1 MPTRLAP
8 VSETTKPAPFPFETA
23 DLQDDAAVKTNAGAD
38 AALPTDAALQ
48 DVKVPPPGDRSVS
61 ATEAPVIPI
70 TDQPRLLVLDGHSM
84 AFRAF
89 FALPADKFSTA
100 NGQHTNAIHGF
111 TSMLINLIKEQKPTH
126 VAVAFDVSDETTHRK
141 AEYSEYKG
149 GRNETPM
156 EMSGQIDL
164 IDKVMQAWGIKTIK
178 MPGYEADD
186 ILATLAAMGEKA
198 GYEVLLVTG
207 DRDAFQLITD
217 NVFVLYPRKGV
228 SDIPRLDTAAI
239 QEKYFVTPP
248 QYSDL
253 AALVGE
259 SADNLPGIPGVGP
272 KTAAKWINLYG
283 GLEGVLEN
291 ADAIGGKVGD
301 ALRENVEA
309 VKRNRRLNRLHTD
322 LDLPLT
328 LDDLA
333 EPRPDEAALEQLFDD
348 LEFKTI
354 RTRLFAL
361 YSSEELESAERESI
375 DTPDFTTPAGAT
387 ELSAFLASGA
397 GTRSAVAVDLVP
409 GRIGEDAAA
418 LAIVRDDAAV
428 YIDLASQDAEAENV
442 LAEWLRDAQ
451 APKVMHGYKAALKA
465 LSSRGL
471 GLEGVV
477 DDTSIS
483 GYLIQPDRRTY
494 ELSELAQHHLNISIS
509 PETAKAGQLELSFDG
524 DDAAASGALVQAA
537 AVVQALSRHFESELK
552 ERKAEDLLTTLELPV
567 SRVLA
572 DMELAGI
579 AIDMPR
585 LEEQLADLSK
595 VIDNA
600 QELAFAAIGH
610 EVNLGSPKQLQTV
623 LFEELQLPKTKK
635 IKSGYTTDAASLK
648 NLLEK
653 TGHEFLVQLMAHRE
667 SSKLR
672 QMLESLK
679 KSVTDDGRIHTTYAQ
694 NVAATGRISS
704 NNPNLQN
711 IPIRS
716 EEGRRVRGIFV
727 VSDGYDCLL
736 SADYSQIEMRIMAHL
751 SGDAGLI
758 QAYKEGEDLHRF
770 VGSNIFHVPTEEVTS
785 AMRSKVKAMSY
796 GLAYGLTSFGLSKQL
811 EISVDEART
820 LMKDYFDR
828 FGAVRDYLRGV
839 VDQARVD
846 GYTATIEGRRRYLP
860 DLTSTDR
867 QLRENAERI
876 ALNSP
881 IQGSAA
887 DIIKRAMLGVHSEL
901 EAQGLKSR
909 MLLQVHDEL
918 VLEVANGERAAVEKL
933 VTEQMGAAAQ
943 LTVPLDVQIGVG
955 SSWYE
960 AGH

>member
-1 MPTRLAP
+1 M
-8 VSETTKPAPFPFETA
+8 SETTKPAPFPSVTA
-23 DLQDDAAVKTNAGAD
+23 APGAD
-38 AALPTDAALQ
+38 AALQ
-48 DVKVPPPGDRSVS
+48 DITVPPSAGGRVS

-126 VAVAFDVSDETTHRK
+126 IAVAFDVSDETTHRK
-141 AEYSEYKG
+141 AEYSDYKG
-149 GRNETPM
+149 GRNETPR

-178 MPGYEADD
+178 LPGYEADD
-186 ILATLAAMGEKA
+186 ILATLSVLGEKA

-228 SDIPRLDTAAI
+228 SDIPRLDAEAI
-239 QEKYFVTPP
+239 KEKYFVTPP

-291 ADAIGGKVGD
+291 IDAIGGKVGD
-301 ALRENVEA
+301 ALRENVED

-322 LDLPLT
+322 LELPVT

-333 EPRPDEAALEQLFDD
+333 DPRPDEAALEQLFDD

-354 RTRLFAL
+354 RARLFAL
-361 YSSEELESAERESI
+361 YGSEDLEPAERESVDVPEYI
-375 DTPDFTTPAGAT
+375 TPSGAA
-387 ELSAFLASGA
+387 ELEAFLAAGSGK
-397 GTRSAVAVDLVP
+397 RSAVAVDLVP

-418 LAIVRDDAAV
+418 IAIVRDDDAV
-428 YIDLASQDAEAENV
+428 YIDLASQDAAAENI
-442 LAEWLRDAQ
+442 LAGWLRDATS
-451 APKVMHGYKAALKA
+451 AKVLHGYKAALKA

-471 GLEGVV
+471 GLDGVA

-494 ELSELAQHHLNISIS
+494 ELAELAQHHLNVSIS
-509 PETAKAGQLELSFDG
+509 AETSKAGQLELAFDG
-524 DDAAASGALVQAA
+524 DDAAAADALVHVA
-537 AVVQALSRHFESELK
+537 AVVQALSRHFESELA
-552 ERKAEDLLTTLELPV
+552 ERKAQELLTTLELPV

-572 DMELAGI
+572 DMESAGI
-579 AIDMPR
+579 AIDMER
-585 LEEQLADLSK
+585 MDEQLADLSK

-623 LFEELQLPKTKK
+623 LFDELQLPKTKK

-679 KSVTDDGRIHTTYAQ
+679 KSVTEDGRIHTTYAQ

-727 VSDGYDCLL
+727 VSDGYECLL

-751 SGDAGLI
+751 SGDEGLI
-758 QAYKEGEDLHRF
+758 QAYREGEDLHRF
-770 VGSNIFHVPTEEVTS
+770 VGSNIFHVPTDQVTS

-820 LMKDYFDR
+820 LMKEYFDR

-846 GYTATIEGRRRYLP
+846 GFTATIEGRRRYLP

-887 DIIKRAMLGVHSEL
+887 DIIKRAMLGVHAEL
-901 EAQGLKSR
+901 AAQGLKSR

-918 VLEVANGERAAVEKL
+918 VLEVAPGERDVVEKL
-933 VTEQMGAAAQ
+933 VTEQMGSAAD
-943 LTVPLDVQIGVG
+943 LNVPLDVQIGVG
-955 SSWYE
+955 ASWYD

>member
-1 MPTRLAP
+1 M
-8 VSETTKPAPFPFETA
+8 
-23 DLQDDAAVKTNAGAD
+23 DAA
-38 AALPTDAALQ
+38 TDAATDTVAAEHASVL
-48 DVKVPPPGDRSVS
+48 VAEPAKKPRRAAAKRPAAEVS

-89 FALPADKFSTA
+89 YALPAENFATST
-100 NGQHTNAIHGF
+100 GQHTNAVHGF

-126 VAVAFDVSDETTHRK
+126 VAVAFDVSDDTTFRK
-141 AEYSEYKG
+141 AEYDGYKG
-149 GRNETPM
+149 GRNETPR
-156 EMSGQIDL
+156 EFSGQIDL
-164 IDKVMQAWGIKTIK
+164 IEKVMTAWGIRTIS
-178 MPGYEADD
+178 MPGFEADD
-186 ILATLAAMGEKA
+186 VLATLAAQGEAA
-198 GYEVLLVTG
+198 GFEVLLVSG
-207 DRDAFQLITD
+207 DRDTFQLITD
-217 NVFVLYPRKGV
+217 NVFVLYPKTGV
-228 SDIPRLDTAAI
+228 SNIPRMDAEAI
-239 QEKYFVTPP
+239 EAKYFVTPP

-259 SADNLPGIPGVGP
+259 SADNLPGVPGVGP
-272 KTAAKWINLYG
+272 KTAAKWINQYG
-283 GLEGVLEN
+283 GLEGILANLES
-291 ADAIGGKVGD
+291 IGGKVGD
-301 ALRENVEA
+301 ALREHIDS
-309 VKRNRRLNRLHTD
+309 VKRNRRLNRLLTD
-322 LDLPLT
+322 LELPVSLQE
-328 LDDLA
+328 LE
-333 EPRPDEAALEQLFDD
+333 EPRPDHDAIEEIFDR
-348 LEFKTI
+348 LEFKTL

-361 YSSEELESAERESI
+361 YGNDDADAGDHDSI
-375 DTPDFTTPAGAT
+375 EVPDFETLGGAA
-387 ELSAFLASGA
+387 ELKAFFDA
-397 GTRSAVAVDLVP
+397 GTGHRSALAVDFAP
-409 GRIGEDAAA
+409 GRIVEDAPAIAVVRHDAAA
-418 LAIVRDDAAV
+418 YV
-428 YIDLASQDAEAENV
+428 DLTALDAEAEAV
-442 LAEWLRDAQ
+442 LANWLQDPE
-451 APKVMHGYKAALKA
+451 APKVTHGFKSALKA
-465 LSSRGL
+465 FTARGL
-471 GLEGVV
+471 GLDGVV

-483 GYLIQPDRRTY
+483 GYLIQPDRRSY
-494 ELSELAQHHLNISIS
+494 ELAELAQHHLKMNVSAAA
-509 PETAKAGQLELSFDG
+509 AKTGQLELAFGGEDDG
-524 DDAAASGALVQAA
+524 AAAGAVVQQA
-537 AVVQALSRHFESELK
+537 AVVLALSHHFETELK
-552 ERKAEDLLTTLELPV
+552 VRKAQELLTSLELPV

-572 DMELAGI
+572 QMELDGI
-579 AIDMPR
+579 AVSMDRMN
-585 LEEQLADLSK
+585 EQLADLAK

-623 LFEELQLPKTKK
+623 LFEELGLPKTKK

-648 NLLEK
+648 SLLEK

-667 SSKLR
+667 SAKLR
-672 QMLESLK
+672 QMVESLK
-679 KSVTDDGRIHTTYAQ
+679 KSVAEDGRIHTTYAQ

-711 IPIRS
+711 IPVRS
-716 EEGRRVRGIFV
+716 EEGRRVRSIFV
-727 VSDGYDCLL
+727 VSEGYECLL

-751 SGDAGLI
+751 SADPGLI

-770 VGSNIFHVPTEEVTS
+770 VGSHIFHVPPAEVTS

-820 LMKDYFDR
+820 LMKEYFER

-839 VDQARVD
+839 VDQARID

-867 QLRENAERI
+867 QLREIAERV

-887 DIIKRAMLGVHSEL
+887 DIIKRAMLGVSGALAE
-901 EAQGLKSR
+901 QGLKSR

-918 VLEVANGERAAVEKL
+918 VLEVAHGEREAVEKL

-943 LTVPLDVQIGVG
+943 LTVPLDVQIGLG

>member
-1 MPTRLAP
+1 M
-8 VSETTKPAPFPFETA
+8 SETTKPAPFPSET
-23 DLQDDAAVKTNAGAD
+23 V
-38 AALPTDAALQ
+38 ALEADAALQ
-48 DVKVPPPGDRSVS
+48 DIKVPPPAGGRVS
-61 ATEAPVIPI
+61 ATAAPVVPG
-70 TDQPRLLVLDGHSM
+70 TGQPRLLVLDGHSM

-111 TSMLINLIKEQKPTH
+111 TSMLINLIKDQQPTH

-149 GRNETPM
+149 GRNETPR

-178 MPGYEADD
+178 LPGYEADD
-186 ILATLAAMGEKA
+186 ILATLSVMGEKA

-259 SADNLPGIPGVGP
+259 TADNLPGVPGVGP

-283 GLEGVLEN
+283 GLEGVLEHV
-291 ADAIGGKVGD
+291 DAIGGKVGD
-301 ALRENVEA
+301 SLRENVED

-322 LDLPLT
+322 LDLPVT
-328 LDDLA
+328 LDELA

-361 YSSEELESAERESI
+361 YSSDDVESAERESI
-375 DTPDFTTPAGAT
+375 DTPDYVIPADAA
-387 ELSAFLASGA
+387 ELGAFLAAGA
-397 GTRSAVAVDLVP
+397 GKRSAVAVDLVP

-418 LAIVRDDAAV
+418 LAIVRDDAAA
-428 YIDLASQDAEAENV
+428 YIDLAAQDAAAENV
-442 LAEWLRDAQ
+442 LAGWLRDVE

-483 GYLIQPDRRTY
+483 GYLIEPDRRTY
-494 ELSELAQHHLNISIS
+494 ELAELAQHHLNISITS
-509 PETAKAGQLELSFDG
+509 ETAKAGQLELSFDG
-524 DDAAASGALVQAA
+524 DDAAAAGALVQVA
-537 AVVQALSRHFESELK
+537 AVVQALSRFFDSELT
-552 ERKAEDLLTTLELPV
+552 ERKAADLLATLELPV

-585 LEEQLADLSK
+585 MDEQVADLAK

-727 VSDGYDCLL
+727 VSEGYECLL

-751 SGDAGLI
+751 SGDEGLI
-758 QAYKEGEDLHRF
+758 QAYLEGEDLHRF
-770 VGSNIFHVPTEEVTS
+770 VGSNIFHVPTDQVTS

-839 VDQARVD
+839 VDQARID

-887 DIIKRAMLGVHSEL
+887 DIIKRAMLGVHAEL
-901 EAQGLKSR
+901 AAQGLKSR

-918 VLEVANGERAAVEKL
+918 VLEVAAGERETVERL
-933 VTEQMGAAAQ
+933 VTEQMAGAAD
-943 LTVPLDVQIGVG
+943 LSVPLDVQIGVG
-955 SSWYE
+955 PSWYD

>member
-1 MPTRLAP
+1 
-8 VSETTKPAPFPFETA
+8 
-23 DLQDDAAVKTNAGAD
+23 
-38 AALPTDAALQ
+38 
-48 DVKVPPPGDRSVS
+48 
-61 ATEAPVIPI
+61 
-70 TDQPRLLVLDGHSM
+70 
-84 AFRAF
+84 
-89 FALPADKFSTA
+89 
-100 NGQHTNAIHGF
+100 
-111 TSMLINLIKEQKPTH
+111 
-126 VAVAFDVSDETTHRK
+126 
-141 AEYSEYKG
+141 
-149 GRNETPM
+149 
-156 EMSGQIDL
+156 
-164 IDKVMQAWGIKTIK
+164 
-178 MPGYEADD
+178 
-186 ILATLAAMGEKA
+186 
-198 GYEVLLVTG
+198 
-207 DRDAFQLITD
+207 
-217 NVFVLYPRKGV
+217 
-228 SDIPRLDTAAI
+228 
-239 QEKYFVTPP
+239 
-248 QYSDL
+248 
-253 AALVGE
+253 
-259 SADNLPGIPGVGP
+259 
-272 KTAAKWINLYG
+272 
-283 GLEGVLEN
+283 
-291 ADAIGGKVGD
+291 
-301 ALRENVEA
+301 
-309 VKRNRRLNRLHTD
+309 
-322 LDLPLT
+322 
-328 LDDLA
+328 
-333 EPRPDEAALEQLFDD
+333 
-348 LEFKTI
+348 
-354 RTRLFAL
+354 
-361 YSSEELESAERESI
+361 
-375 DTPDFTTPAGAT
+375 
-387 ELSAFLASGA
+387 
-397 GTRSAVAVDLVP
+397 
-409 GRIGEDAAA
+409 
-418 LAIVRDDAAV
+418 
-428 YIDLASQDAEAENV
+428 
-442 LAEWLRDAQ
+442 
-451 APKVMHGYKAALKA
+451 
-465 LSSRGL
+465 
-471 GLEGVV
+471 
-477 DDTSIS
+477 
-483 GYLIQPDRRTY
+483 
-494 ELSELAQHHLNISIS
+494 
-509 PETAKAGQLELSFDG
+509 
-524 DDAAASGALVQAA
+524 
-537 AVVQALSRHFESELK
+537 
-552 ERKAEDLLTTLELPV
+552 
-567 SRVLA
+567 
-572 DMELAGI
+572 MELAGI

-585 LEEQLADLSK
+585 MDEQLADLAK

-623 LFEELQLPKTKK
+623 LFEELELPKTKK

-758 QAYKEGEDLHRF
+758 QAYKDGEDLHRF
-770 VGSNIFHVPTEEVTS
+770 VGSNIFHVPTDQVTS

-839 VDQARVD
+839 VDQARID

-887 DIIKRAMLGVHSEL
+887 DIIKRAMLGVSGALAE
-901 EAQGLKSR
+901 QGLKSR

-918 VLEVANGERAAVEKL
+918 VLEVAHGEREAVEKL
-933 VTEQMGAAAQ
+933 VTEQMGSAAR

>member
-1 MPTRLAP
+1 
-8 VSETTKPAPFPFETA
+8 VSETTKPAPFPSETTV
-23 DLQDDAAVKTNAGAD
+23 LDAAD
-38 AALPTDAALQ
+38 ALQ
-48 DVKVPPPGDRSVS
+48 DISVLPVGGRVS
-61 ATEAPVIPI
+61 ATEAPVVPI
-70 TDQPRLLVLDGHSM
+70 TGQPRLLVLDGHSM

-126 VAVAFDVSDETTHRK
+126 ICVAFDVSDETTHRK

-149 GRNETPM
+149 GRNETPR

-164 IDKVMQAWGIKTIK
+164 IDKVMGAWGIKTIK
-178 MPGYEADD
+178 LPGYEADD

-198 GYEVLLVTG
+198 GFEVLLVSG

-228 SDIPRLDTAAI
+228 SDIPRMDAAAI
-239 QEKYFVTPP
+239 QEKYFVTPA

-259 SADNLPGIPGVGP
+259 TADNLPGVPGVGP

-283 GLEGVLEN
+283 GLEGVLEHL
-291 ADAIGGKVGD
+291 DAIGGKVGD
-301 ALRENVEA
+301 SLRANVED

-322 LDLPLT
+322 LELPLT

-333 EPRPDEAALEQLFDD
+333 EPRPDEAALETLFDE

-361 YSSEELESAERESI
+361 YGSEEVESAERESI
-375 DTPDFTTPAGAT
+375 NTPDFSLPAGST
-387 ELSAFLASGA
+387 ELAAFLSAGA
-397 GTRSAVAVDLVP
+397 GMTSAVAVDLVP

-428 YIDLASQDAEAENV
+428 YIDLAAQDAAAENV
-442 LAEWLRDAQ
+442 LADWLRDESS
-451 APKVMHGYKAALKA
+451 PKVMHGYKAALKA
-465 LSSRGL
+465 LSGRGL

-494 ELSELAQHHLNISIS
+494 ELAELAQHHLNVSVS
-509 PETAKAGQLELSFDG
+509 AETSKAGQLELAFDG
-524 DDAAASGALVQAA
+524 DDAAAAGALVQVA
-537 AVVQALSRHFESELK
+537 AVVQALSRHFESELT
-552 ERKAEDLLTTLELPV
+552 ERKAGDLLTTLELPV

-572 DMELAGI
+572 DMETAGI
-579 AIDMPR
+579 AIDLPR
-585 LEEQLADLSK
+585 MDEQIADLAK

-623 LFEELQLPKTKK
+623 LFDELELPKTKK

-679 KSVTDDGRIHTTYAQ
+679 KSVTEDGRIHTTYAQ

-727 VSDGYDCLL
+727 VSDGYECLL

-758 QAYKEGEDLHRF
+758 QAYKDGEDLHRF

-887 DIIKRAMLGVHSEL
+887 DIIKRAMLGVHAEL
-901 EAQGLKSR
+901 AAKGLKSR

-918 VLEVANGERAAVEKL
+918 VLEVAAGEREAVEKL
-933 VTEQMGAAAQ
+933 VTEQMGSAAD
-943 LTVPLDVQIGVG
+943 LSVPLDVQIGVG
-955 SSWYE
+955 TSWYD

>member
-1 MPTRLAP
+1 M
-8 VSETTKPAPFPFETA
+8 
-23 DLQDDAAVKTNAGAD
+23 
-38 AALPTDAALQ
+38 
-48 DVKVPPPGDRSVS
+48 
-61 ATEAPVIPI
+61 

-100 NGQHTNAIHGF
+100 SGQHTNAIHGF

-126 VAVAFDVSDETTHRK
+126 VAVAFDVSDDTTHRK

-149 GRNETPM
+149 GRNETPR

-164 IDKVMQAWGIKTIK
+164 IDKVMGAWGIKTIK

-186 ILATLAAMGEKA
+186 ILATLATMGEKA
-198 GYEVLLVTG
+198 GFEVLLVSG

-228 SDIPRLDTAAI
+228 SDIPRMDATAI
-239 QEKYFVTPP
+239 QEKYFVTPAE
-248 QYSDL
+248 YSDL

-259 SADNLPGIPGVGP
+259 SADNLPGVPGVGP

-283 GLEGVLEN
+283 GLEGVLAN
-291 ADAIGGKVGD
+291 LDAIGGKVGD
-301 ALRENVEA
+301 ALREHVES
-309 VKRNRRLNRLHTD
+309 VKRNRKLNRLHTD
-322 LDLPLT
+322 LDLPVT
-328 LDDLA
+328 LEDLA
-333 EPRPDEAALEQLFDD
+333 DPRPDQAALEELFDE

-354 RTRLFAL
+354 RARLFAL
-361 YSSEELESAERESI
+361 YGSEVTEAERETI
-375 DTPDFTTPAGAT
+375 DAPSFITPSTGS
-387 ELSAFLASGA
+387 ELAAFLADGK
-397 GTRSAVAVDLVP
+397 GQRSAVAVELVP
-409 GRIGEDAAA
+409 GRIGEEATA
-418 LAIVRDDAAV
+418 LAIVRDGAGA
-428 YIDLASQDAEAENV
+428 YIDLSAQDAESENV
-442 LAEWLRDAQ
+442 LAAWLRDPE
-451 APKVMHGYKAALKA
+451 APKVMHGFKGALKA
-465 LSSRGL
+465 FAARGL
-471 GLEGVV
+471 ELEGVV
-477 DDTSIS
+477 DDTAIS

-494 ELSELAQHHLNISIS
+494 ELAELAQHHLNVEVSAGS
-509 PETAKAGQLELSFDG
+509 AKERQLELSFDG
-524 DDAAASGALVQAA
+524 DDAAAAAALTHTA
-537 AVVQALSRHFESELK
+537 AVVLALSRFFESELH
-552 ERKAEDLLTTLELPV
+552 ERKAAELLSTLELPV

-572 DMELAGI
+572 DMEMAGI
-579 AIDMPR
+579 GIDMAR
-585 LEEQLADLSK
+585 MDEQLADLAK
-595 VIDNA
+595 VIEHA

-667 SSKLR
+667 SAKLR
-672 QMLESLK
+672 QMIESLK
-679 KSVTDDGRIHTTYAQ
+679 KSVAEDGRIHTTYAQ

-727 VSDGYDCLL
+727 VSDGYECLL

-751 SGDAGLI
+751 SGDEGLI
-758 QAYKEGEDLHRF
+758 QAYKDGEDLHRF

-839 VDQARVD
+839 VDQARID
-846 GYTATIEGRRRYLP
+846 GYTSTIEGRRRYLP

-887 DIIKRAMLGVHSEL
+887 DIIKRAMLGVHAEL
-901 EAQGLKSR
+901 AAQGLKSR

-918 VLEVANGERAAVEKL
+918 VLEVAAGERDAVEKL
-933 VTEQMGAAAQ
+933 VTEQMAAAAD
-943 LTVPLDVQIGVG
+943 LSVPLEVQIGVG
-955 SSWYE
+955 RTWYD

>member
-1 MPTRLAP
+1 M
-8 VSETTKPAPFPFETA
+8 
-23 DLQDDAAVKTNAGAD
+23 
-38 AALPTDAALQ
+38 
-48 DVKVPPPGDRSVS
+48 
-61 ATEAPVIPI
+61 IPI

-141 AEYSEYKG
+141 AEYSDYKG
-149 GRNETPM
+149 GRNETPR

-228 SDIPRLDTAAI
+228 SDIPRLDAAAI

-259 SADNLPGIPGVGP
+259 TADNLPGVPGVGP

-283 GLEGVLEN
+283 GLEGVLEHL
-291 ADAIGGKVGD
+291 DAIGGKVGD
-301 ALRENVEA
+301 SLRENVED

-322 LDLPLT
+322 LDLPVT
-328 LDDLA
+328 LDELA

-361 YSSEELESAERESI
+361 YSSEDVESAERESI
-375 DTPDFTTPAGAT
+375 DTPDYGIPADAA
-387 ELSAFLASGA
+387 ELGAFLAAGA
-397 GTRSAVAVDLVP
+397 GKRSAVAVDLVP
-409 GRIGEDAAA
+409 GRIGEDASA

-428 YIDLASQDAEAENV
+428 YIDLAAQDAAAENV
-442 LAEWLRDAQ
+442 LADWLRDGES
-451 APKVMHGYKAALKA
+451 PKVMHGYKAALKA

-494 ELSELAQHHLNISIS
+494 ELAELAQHHLNISIS

-524 DDAAASGALVQAA
+524 DDAAAAGELVRVA
-537 AVVQALSRHFESELK
+537 AVVQTLSRYFESELT
-552 ERKAEDLLTTLELPV
+552 ERKAADLLTTLELPV

-585 LEEQLADLSK
+585 MDDQLADLAK

-610 EVNLGSPKQLQTV
+610 EVNLGSPKQLQAV
-623 LFEELQLPKTKK
+623 LFDELQLPKTKK

-672 QMLESLK
+672 QMLETLK
-679 KSVTDDGRIHTTYAQ
+679 KSVTEDGRIHTTYAQ

-758 QAYKEGEDLHRF
+758 QAYKDGEDLHRF
-770 VGSNIFHVPTEEVTS
+770 VGSNIFHVPTDQVTS

-820 LMKDYFDR
+820 LMKEYFDR

-839 VDQARVD
+839 VDQARID

-887 DIIKRAMLGVHSEL
+887 DIIKRAMLGVHAEL
-901 EAQGLKSR
+901 AAQGLKSR

-918 VLEVANGERAAVEKL
+918 VLEVAAGERAAVEKL
-933 VTEQMGAAAQ
+933 VTEQMAAAAD
-943 LTVPLDVQIGVG
+943 LSVPLDVQIGVG
-955 SSWYE
+955 PSWYD

>member
-1 MPTRLAP
+1 
-8 VSETTKPAPFPFETA
+8 
-23 DLQDDAAVKTNAGAD
+23 
-38 AALPTDAALQ
+38 
-48 DVKVPPPGDRSVS
+48 
-61 ATEAPVIPI
+61 
-70 TDQPRLLVLDGHSM
+70 M

-89 FALPADKFSTA
+89 FALPADKFSTS

-111 TSMLINLIKEQKPTH
+111 TSMLINLIKEQQPTH
-126 VAVAFDVSDETTHRK
+126 IAVAFDVSDETTHRK
-141 AEYSEYKG
+141 ADYSEYKG
-149 GRNETPM
+149 GRNETPR

-164 IDKVMQAWGIKTIK
+164 IAQVMEAWGIKTIK

-198 GYEVLLVTG
+198 GFEVLLVSG

-217 NVFVLYPRKGV
+217 KVFVLYPKKGV
-228 SDIPRLDTAAI
+228 SDIPRMDAAAI
-239 QEKYFVTPP
+239 HAKYFVGPNH
-248 QYSDL
+248 YSDL

-259 SADNLPGIPGVGP
+259 TADNLPGVPGVGP

-291 ADAIGGKVGD
+291 LDAIGGKVGD
-301 ALRENVEA
+301 ALRENVEN
-309 VKRNRRLNRLHTD
+309 VKRNRRLNQLHTD
-322 LDLPLT
+322 LELPVTLEDLYQ
-328 LDDLA
+328 
-333 EPRPDEAALEQLFDD
+333 PRPDQAALEDLFDQ

-354 RTRLFAL
+354 RSRLFAL
-361 YSSEELESAERESI
+361 YGDDTAPAAERESI
-375 DTPDFTTPAGAT
+375 DTPAYATPASAA
-387 ELSAFLASGA
+387 ELQAFLAA
-397 GTRSAVAVDLVP
+397 GTGQRSALAVDLVP

-418 LAIVRDDAAV
+418 VAIVRPDAAV
-428 YIDLASQDAEAENV
+428 YLDLAAQDAETESV
-442 LAEWLRDAQ
+442 LAAWLRDPE
-451 APKVMHGYKAALKA
+451 APKVMHGFKAALKA
-465 LSSRGL
+465 LTARGL
-471 GLEGVV
+471 ELEGVV

-494 ELSELAQHHLNISIS
+494 ELAELAQHHLNVGIPSA
-509 PETAKAGQLELSFDG
+509 TAKAGQLELSFDG
-524 DDAAASGALVQAA
+524 DDAAAADALVQAA
-537 AVVQALSRHFESELK
+537 AVVLSLSRYFEAELK
-552 ERKAEDLLTTLELPV
+552 ERRAEELLSTLELPV

-579 AIDMPR
+579 GIDMAR
-585 LEEQLADLSK
+585 MDEQLADLSR
-595 VIDNA
+595 VIDHA
-600 QELAFAAIGH
+600 QEQAFAAIGH
-610 EVNLGSPKQLQTV
+610 EVNLGSPKQLQAV
-623 LFEELQLPKTKK
+623 LFDELQLPKTKK

-667 SSKLR
+667 AAKLR
-672 QMLESLK
+672 QMVESLK
-679 KSVTDDGRIHTTYAQ
+679 KSVAEDGRIHTTYAQ

-727 VSDGYDCLL
+727 VSEGYECLL

-751 SGDAGLI
+751 SGDEGLI
-758 QAYKEGEDLHRF
+758 QAYRDGEDLHRF
-770 VGSNIFHVPTEEVTS
+770 VGSNIFHVPTDQVTS

-839 VDQARVD
+839 VDQARID

-887 DIIKRAMLGVHSEL
+887 DIIKRAMLGVHAEL
-901 EAQGLKSR
+901 HAQGLKSR

-918 VLEVANGERAAVEKL
+918 VLEVAPGERDAVERL
-933 VTEQMGAAAQ
+933 VSEQMAAAAD
-943 LTVPLDVQIGVG
+943 LRVPLEVQIGVG
-955 SSWYE
+955 PSWYD

>member
-1 MPTRLAP
+1 MSSPDAP
-8 VSETTKPAPFPFETA
+8 
-23 DLQDDAAVKTNAGAD
+23 
-38 AALPTDAALQ
+38 
-48 DVKVPPPGDRSVS
+48 SVS
-61 ATEAPVIPI
+61 ATEAPVIPL
-70 TDQPRLLVLDGHSM
+70 TEQPRLLVLDGHSM

-100 NGQHTNAIHGF
+100 RGQHTNAIHGF

-126 VAVAFDVSDETTHRK
+126 IAVAFDVSDDTTHRK

-149 GRNETPM
+149 GRNETPR

-164 IDKVMQAWGIKTIK
+164 IDQVMGAWGIKTIK

-198 GYEVLLVTG
+198 GYEVLLVSG

-217 NVFVLYPRKGV
+217 NVFVLYPKKGV
-228 SDIPRLDTAAI
+228 SDIPRMDAAAV
-239 QEKYFVTPP
+239 EAKYFVSPSR
-248 QYSDL
+248 YSDL

-259 SADNLPGIPGVGP
+259 TADNLPGVPGVGP

-283 GLEGVLEN
+283 GLKGVLEHV
-291 ADAIGGKVGD
+291 DAIGGKVGD
-301 ALRENVEA
+301 SLRANVDA
-309 VKRNRRLNRLHTD
+309 VKRNRKLNQLHTD
-322 LDLPLT
+322 LDLPVT
-328 LDDLA
+328 LDELA
-333 EPRPDEAALEQLFDD
+333 DPRPDQQALEDLFDE

-354 RTRLFAL
+354 RTRLFDL
-361 YSSEELESAERESI
+361 YASEAPAPEREALE
-375 DTPDFTTPAGAT
+375 TRDFTTLTDADA
-387 ELSAFLASGA
+387 LRAFLEA
-397 GTRSAVAVDLVP
+397 GTDQRSALAVDVLP
-409 GRIGEDAAA
+409 GRIGEDADAV
-418 LAIVRDDAAV
+418 AIVRDDAAAYV
-428 YIDLASQDAEAENV
+428 DLTTLDAEAENV
-442 LAEWLRDAQ
+442 LAQWLRDAGS
-451 APKVMHGYKAALKA
+451 PKVTHGYKAALKA
-465 LSSRGL
+465 LANRGF

-494 ELSELAQHHLNISIS
+494 ELAELAQFHLNIHIT
-509 PETAKAGQLELSFDG
+509 PEAAKAGQLELAFDD
-524 DDAAASGALVQAA
+524 DDAAASGALVQVA
-537 AVVQALSRHFESELK
+537 AVVHKLSQYFESELK
-552 ERKAEDLLTTLELPV
+552 DRKAEDLLATLELPV
-567 SRVLA
+567 ARVLA
-572 DMELAGI
+572 DMETAGI
-579 AIDMPR
+579 AVSLELM
-585 LEEQLADLSK
+585 EEQLADLAR
-595 VIDNA
+595 VIDDA
-600 QELAFAAIGH
+600 QERAFAAIGH

-667 SSKLR
+667 SAKLR
-672 QMLESLK
+672 QMVETLK
-679 KSVTDDGRIHTTYAQ
+679 KSVAEDGRIHTTYAQ

-727 VSDGYDCLL
+727 VSDGYECLL

-758 QAYKEGEDLHRF
+758 EAYREGEDLHRF
-770 VGSNIFHVPTEEVTS
+770 VGSSIFHVPPAEVTS

-811 EISVDEART
+811 EISVDEARN

-901 EAQGLKSR
+901 AAQGLKSR

-918 VLEVANGERAAVEKL
+918 VLEVAKGEREAVEKL
-933 VTEQMGAAAQ
+933 VTEQMAAAAE
-943 LTVPLDVQIGVG
+943 LSVPLEVQIGVG
-955 SSWYE
+955 TSWYD

>member
-1 MPTRLAP
+1 M
-8 VSETTKPAPFPFETA
+8 SDPAVT
-23 DLQDDAAVKTNAGAD
+23 
-38 AALPTDAALQ
+38 
-48 DVKVPPPGDRSVS
+48 SVS
-61 ATEAPVIPI
+61 ATEAPVIPM
-70 TDQPRLLVLDGHSM
+70 TEQPRLLVLDGHSM

-100 NGQHTNAIHGF
+100 RGQHTNAIHGF

-126 VAVAFDVSDETTHRK
+126 IAVAFDVSDDTTHRK

-149 GRNETPM
+149 GRNETPR

-164 IDKVMQAWGIKTIK
+164 IDKVMGAWGIKTIK

-198 GYEVLLVTG
+198 GHEVLLVSG

-217 NVFVLYPRKGV
+217 NVFVLYPKKGV
-228 SDIPRLDTAAI
+228 SDIPRMDAAAV
-239 QEKYFVTPP
+239 EDKYFVSPSR
-248 QYSDL
+248 YSDL

-259 SADNLPGIPGVGP
+259 TADNLPGVPGVGP
-272 KTAAKWINLYG
+272 KTAAKWINQYG
-283 GLEGVLEN
+283 GLEGVLEHL
-291 ADAIGGKVGD
+291 DAIGGKVGD
-301 ALRENVEA
+301 ALRANVDA
-309 VKRNRRLNRLHTD
+309 VKRNRKLNQLHTD
-322 LDLPLT
+322 LDLPVT
-328 LDDLA
+328 LDELA
-333 EPRPDEAALEQLFDD
+333 DPRPDQQALEELFDE

-354 RTRLFAL
+354 RARLFDL
-361 YSSEELESAERESI
+361 YASEVTEAERETLESR
-375 DTPDFTTPAGAT
+375 DFATLQDAGS
-387 ELSAFLASGA
+387 LRAFLEA
-397 GTRSAVAVDLVP
+397 GDGQRSALAVDVLA
-409 GRIGEDAAA
+409 GRIGEDADAV
-418 LAIVRDDAAV
+418 AIVRDDAAAYV
-428 YIDLASQDAEAENV
+428 DLTGLDAEAENV
-442 LAEWLRDAQ
+442 LAQWLRDA
-451 APKVMHGYKAALKA
+451 ASPKVLHGYKAALKA
-465 LSSRGL
+465 LANRGF

-483 GYLIQPDRRTY
+483 GYLIEPDRRTY
-494 ELSELAQHHLNISIS
+494 ELAELAQHHLNIHVSA
-509 PETAKAGQLELSFDG
+509 EAAKAGQLELEFD
-524 DDAAASGALVQAA
+524 DDAAAASGALVQVA
-537 AVVQALSRHFESELK
+537 AVVHKLSRFFESELQ
-552 ERKAEDLLTTLELPV
+552 ERKAEDLLATLELPV
-567 SRVLA
+567 ARVLA
-572 DMELAGI
+572 DMETAGI
-579 AIDMPR
+579 AVSMELMD
-585 LEEQLADLSK
+585 EQLADLAR
-595 VIDNA
+595 VIDDA
-600 QELAFAAIGH
+600 QERAFAAIGH

-667 SSKLR
+667 SAKLR
-672 QMLESLK
+672 QMVETLK
-679 KSVTDDGRIHTTYAQ
+679 KSVAEDGRIHTTYAQ

-727 VSDGYDCLL
+727 VSDGYECLL

-758 QAYKEGEDLHRF
+758 QAYREGEDLHRF
-770 VGSNIFHVPTEEVTS
+770 VGSSIFHVPPAEVTS

-811 EISVDEART
+811 EISVDEARN

-846 GYTATIEGRRRYLP
+846 GYTSTIEGRRRYLP
-860 DLTSTDR
+860 DLTSTNR

-901 EAQGLKSR
+901 AAQGLKSR

-918 VLEVANGERAAVEKL
+918 VLEVATGERDAVEKL
-933 VTEQMGAAAQ
+933 VTEQMAAAAD
-943 LTVPLDVQIGVG
+943 LSVPLEVQIGVG
-955 SSWYE
+955 TSWYD

>member
-1 MPTRLAP
+1 
-8 VSETTKPAPFPFETA
+8 
-23 DLQDDAAVKTNAGAD
+23 
-38 AALPTDAALQ
+38 
-48 DVKVPPPGDRSVS
+48 
-61 ATEAPVIPI
+61 VIPI
-70 TDQPRLLVLDGHSM
+70 TDQPRLMVLDGHSM

-89 FALPADKFSTA
+89 YALPAENFATST
-100 NGQHTNAIHGF
+100 GQHTNAVHGF

-126 VAVAFDVSDETTHRK
+126 VAVAFDVSDDTTFRK
-141 AEYSEYKG
+141 AEYDGYKG
-149 GRNETPM
+149 GRNETPR
-156 EMSGQIDL
+156 EFSGQIDL
-164 IDKVMQAWGIKTIK
+164 IEKVMTAWGIKTIK

-186 ILATLAAMGEKA
+186 ILATLAAQGDAE
-198 GYEVLLVTG
+198 GFEVLLVSG
-207 DRDAFQLITD
+207 DRDTFQLITD
-217 NVFVLYPRKGV
+217 NVFVLYPKTGV
-228 SDIPRLDTAAI
+228 SNIPRMDAEAI
-239 QEKYFVTPP
+239 EAKYFVTPP

-259 SADNLPGIPGVGP
+259 TADNLPGVPGVGP

-283 GLEGVLEN
+283 GLEGILEN
-291 ADAIGGKVGD
+291 LDSIGGKVG
-301 ALRENVEA
+301 ASLRENIEL
-309 VKRNRRLNRLHTD
+309 VKRNRRLNHLLRD
-322 LDLPLT
+322 LELPISLKE
-328 LDDLA
+328 LE
-333 EPRPDEAALEQLFDD
+333 EPRPDHDAVEEIFDT
-348 LEFKTI
+348 LEFKTL

-361 YSSEELESAERESI
+361 YGNEPAEGEPDSI
-375 DTPDFTTPAGAT
+375 DVPEFSTLTEAADLKAFFEAGK
-387 ELSAFLASGA
+387 GR
-397 GTRSAVAVDLVP
+397 RSALAVDLVP
-409 GRIGEDAAA
+409 GRLVDDAAA
-418 LAIVRDDAAV
+418 IAVLRKDAAA
-428 YIDLASQDAEAENV
+428 YIDLTALDAEADAV
-442 LAEWLRDAQ
+442 LAGWLADPEA
-451 APKVMHGYKAALKA
+451 AKVTHGFKSGLKA
-465 LSSRGL
+465 FTARGL
-471 GLEGVV
+471 DLDGVI

-483 GYLIQPDRRTY
+483 GYLIQPDRRSY
-494 ELSELAQHHLNISIS
+494 ELPELAQHHLKMNVS
-509 PETAKAGQLELSFDG
+509 TAAAKTGQLELAFGGEDDG
-524 DDAAASGALVQAA
+524 AAAGALVQQA
-537 AVVQALSRHFESELK
+537 AVVLGLSHHFETELK
-552 ERKAEDLLTTLELPV
+552 ERKAQELLTSLELPV

-572 DMELAGI
+572 NMELAGI
-579 AIDMPR
+579 AVSMERMND
-585 LEEQLADLSK
+585 QLADLAK

-623 LFEELQLPKTKK
+623 LFEELELPKTKK

-648 NLLEK
+648 TLLEK

-672 QMLESLK
+672 QMVETLK
-679 KSVTDDGRIHTTYAQ
+679 KSVADDGRIHTTYAQ

-711 IPIRS
+711 IPVRS
-716 EEGRRVRGIFV
+716 EEGRRVRSIFV
-727 VSDGYDCLL
+727 VSEGYECLL

-751 SGDAGLI
+751 SGDEGLI
-758 QAYKEGEDLHRF
+758 KAYREGEDLHRY
-770 VGSNIFHVPTEEVTS
+770 VGSHIFHVPPAEVTP

-820 LMKDYFDR
+820 LMKEYFER

-839 VDQARVD
+839 VEQARID

-867 QLRENAERI
+867 LLRENAERV

-887 DIIKRAMLGVHSEL
+887 DIIKRAMLGVAGAL
-901 EAQGLKSR
+901 EEHGLKSR

-918 VLEVANGERAAVEKL
+918 VLEVAHGEREAVERL
-933 VTEQMGAAAQ
+933 VTEQMGAAAR

-955 SSWYE
+955 SSWHE

>member
-1 MPTRLAP
+1 MSSP
-8 VSETTKPAPFPFETA
+8 
-23 DLQDDAAVKTNAGAD
+23 DA
-38 AALPTDAALQ
+38 
-48 DVKVPPPGDRSVS
+48 RSVS
-61 ATEAPVIPI
+61 ATEAPVVPM
-70 TDQPRLLVLDGHSM
+70 TEQPRLLVLDGHSM

-100 NGQHTNAIHGF
+100 RGQHTNAIHGF

-126 VAVAFDVSDETTHRK
+126 VAVAFDVSDDTTHRK

-149 GRNETPM
+149 GRNETPR

-164 IDKVMQAWGIKTIK
+164 IDQVMGAWGIKTIK

-198 GYEVLLVTG
+198 GYEVLLVSG

-228 SDIPRLDTAAI
+228 SDIPRMDAAAVE
-239 QEKYFVTPP
+239 EKYFVSPSR
-248 QYSDL
+248 YSDL

-259 SADNLPGIPGVGP
+259 TADNLPGVPGVGP

-283 GLEGVLEN
+283 GLEGVLDHL
-291 ADAIGGKVGD
+291 DAIGGKVGES
-301 ALRENVEA
+301 LRANVDA
-309 VKRNRRLNRLHTD
+309 VKRNRKLNQLHTD
-322 LDLPLT
+322 LDLPVT
-328 LDDLA
+328 LDELA
-333 EPRPDEAALEQLFDD
+333 DPRPDQQALEELFDE

-354 RTRLFAL
+354 RTRLFDL
-361 YSSEELESAERESI
+361 YASEAPAPEREALE
-375 DTPDFTTPAGAT
+375 TRDFATLTDAHALRAFLQAGA
-387 ELSAFLASGA
+387 GQ
-397 GTRSAVAVDLVP
+397 RSALAVDVLP
-409 GRIGEDAAA
+409 GRIGEDADAV
-418 LAIVRDDAAV
+418 AIVRDDAAAYV
-428 YIDLASQDAEAENV
+428 DLTMLDADAENI
-442 LAEWLRDAQ
+442 LAQWLRDAGS
-451 APKVMHGYKAALKA
+451 PKVMHGYKAALKA
-465 LSSRGL
+465 LANRGF

-494 ELSELAQHHLNISIS
+494 ELAELAQFHLNIHIT
-509 PETAKAGQLELSFDG
+509 PEAAKAGQLELSFD
-524 DDAAASGALVQAA
+524 DDSAAASGALVQVA
-537 AVVQALSRHFESELK
+537 AVVHKLSRYFESELK
-552 ERKAEDLLTTLELPV
+552 DRKAEDLLATLELPV

-572 DMELAGI
+572 DMEKTGI
-579 AIDMPR
+579 AVSMELMD
-585 LEEQLADLSK
+585 EQLADLAR
-595 VIDNA
+595 VIDDA
-600 QELAFAAIGH
+600 QERAFAAIGH

-623 LFEELQLPKTKK
+623 LFDELQLPKTKK

-667 SSKLR
+667 SAKLR
-672 QMLESLK
+672 QMVETLK
-679 KSVTDDGRIHTTYAQ
+679 KSVAEDGRIHTTYAQ

-727 VSDGYDCLL
+727 VSDGYECLL

-758 QAYKEGEDLHRF
+758 EAYREGEDLHRF
-770 VGSNIFHVPTEEVTS
+770 VGSSIFHVPPAEVTS

-811 EISVDEART
+811 EISVDEARN

-887 DIIKRAMLGVHSEL
+887 DIIKRAMLGVHAEL
-901 EAQGLKSR
+901 AAQGLKSR

-918 VLEVANGERAAVEKL
+918 VLEVAKGEREAVEKL
-933 VTEQMGAAAQ
+933 VTEQMAAAAE
-943 LTVPLDVQIGVG
+943 LSVPLEVQIGVG
-955 SSWYE
+955 TSWYD

>member
-1 MPTRLAP
+1 M
-8 VSETTKPAPFPFETA
+8 SETTKPAPIPSTTQT
-23 DLQDDAAVKTNAGAD
+23 LQDIAVSSPDA
-38 AALPTDAALQ
+38 P
-48 DVKVPPPGDRSVS
+48 SVS
-61 ATEAPVIPI
+61 ATEAPVVPL
-70 TDQPRLLVLDGHSM
+70 TEQPRLLVLDGHSM

-100 NGQHTNAIHGF
+100 RGQHTNAIHGF

-126 VAVAFDVSDETTHRK
+126 VAVAFDVSDDTTHRK

-149 GRNETPM
+149 GRNETPR

-164 IDKVMQAWGIKTIK
+164 IDQVMGAWGIKTIK

-198 GYEVLLVTG
+198 GFEVLLVSG

-228 SDIPRLDTAAI
+228 SDIPRMDAAAI
-239 QEKYFVTPP
+239 EAKYFVSPSR
-248 QYSDL
+248 YSDL

-259 SADNLPGIPGVGP
+259 TADNLPGVPGVGP

-283 GLEGVLEN
+283 GLEGVLEHL
-291 ADAIGGKVGD
+291 DAIGGKVGD
-301 ALRENVEA
+301 ALRDNVDA
-309 VKRNRRLNRLHTD
+309 VKRNRKLNRLHTD
-322 LDLPLT
+322 LDLPVT
-328 LDDLA
+328 LDELA
-333 EPRPDEAALEQLFDD
+333 DPRPDQKAVEELFDE

-354 RTRLFAL
+354 RTRLFDL
-361 YSSEELESAERESI
+361 YASEAPAPERE
-375 DTPDFTTPAGAT
+375 PLEVRDFAVLTDADSLRAFLEAGA
-387 ELSAFLASGA
+387 GH
-397 GTRSAVAVDLVP
+397 RSALAVDVLP
-409 GRIGEDAAA
+409 GRIGEDADAV
-418 LAIVRDDAAV
+418 AIVRDDAAAYV
-428 YIDLASQDAEAENV
+428 DLTALDADAENV
-442 LAEWLRDAQ
+442 LAQWLRDAGS
-451 APKVMHGYKAALKA
+451 PKVMHGYKAALKA
-465 LSSRGL
+465 LANRGF

-494 ELSELAQHHLNISIS
+494 ELAELAQFHLNIHIT
-509 PETAKAGQLELSFDG
+509 PEAAKAGQLELAFD
-524 DDAAASGALVQAA
+524 DDAAASGALVQVA
-537 AVVQALSRHFESELK
+537 AVVHKLSRFFESELRD
-552 ERKAEDLLTTLELPV
+552 RKAEDLLATLELPV
-567 SRVLA
+567 ARVLA
-572 DMELAGI
+572 DMEKTGI
-579 AIDMPR
+579 AVSMELMD
-585 LEEQLADLSK
+585 EQLADLAR
-595 VIDNA
+595 VIDDA
-600 QELAFAAIGH
+600 QERAFAAIGH

-667 SSKLR
+667 SAKLR
-672 QMLESLK
+672 QMVETLK
-679 KSVTDDGRIHTTYAQ
+679 KSVAEDGRIHTTYAQ

-727 VSDGYDCLL
+727 VSEGYECLL

-758 QAYKEGEDLHRF
+758 EAYREGEDLHRF
-770 VGSNIFHVPTEEVTS
+770 VGSSIFHVPPAEVTS

-811 EISVDEART
+811 EISVDEARN

-901 EAQGLKSR
+901 AAQGLKSR

-918 VLEVANGERAAVEKL
+918 VLEVANGEREAVEKL
-933 VTEQMGAAAQ
+933 VTEQMAAAAE
-943 LTVPLDVQIGVG
+943 LSVPLEVQIGVG
-955 SSWYE
+955 TSWYD

>member
-1 MPTRLAP
+1 
-8 VSETTKPAPFPFETA
+8 VSETTKPAPFPSETA
-23 DLQDDAAVKTNAGAD
+23 AQEGNVALQN
-38 AALPTDAALQ
+38 DAALQ
-48 DVKVPPPGDRSVS
+48 DVKVPPPASRSLS
-61 ATEAPVIPI
+61 ATEAPVIPL

-126 VAVAFDVSDETTHRK
+126 IAVAFDVSDETTHRK

-149 GRNETPM
+149 GRNETPR

-164 IDKVMQAWGIKTIK
+164 IDKVMGAWGIKTIK

-228 SDIPRLDTAAI
+228 SDIPRLDAAAI

-283 GLEGVLEN
+283 GLEGVLEH

-301 ALRENVEA
+301 ALRESIED

-322 LDLPLT
+322 LDLPVT

-361 YSSEELESAERESI
+361 YSSDEVDSAERESI
-375 DTPDFTTPAGAT
+375 DTPAFVTPADAT
-387 ELSAFLASGA
+387 ELGAFLAAGA
-397 GTRSAVAVDLVP
+397 GKRSAVAVDLVP

-428 YIDLASQDAEAENV
+428 YIDLAAQDAAAENV
-442 LAEWLRDAQ
+442 LADWLRDGQ

-465 LSSRGL
+465 LSSRSL

-483 GYLIQPDRRTY
+483 GYLIEPDRRTY
-494 ELSELAQHHLNISIS
+494 ELAELAQHHLNISIS
-509 PETAKAGQLELSFDG
+509 SETAKAGQLELSFDG
-524 DDAAASGALVQAA
+524 DDAAAADALVRVA
-537 AVVQALSRHFESELK
+537 AVVQALSRFFASELT
-552 ERKAEDLLTTLELPV
+552 ERKAADLLTTLELPV

-585 LEEQLADLSK
+585 MDDQLADLAK

-679 KSVTDDGRIHTTYAQ
+679 KSVADDGRIHTTYAQ

-758 QAYKEGEDLHRF
+758 QAYKDGEDLHRF

-839 VDQARVD
+839 VDQARID

-887 DIIKRAMLGVHSEL
+887 DIIKRAMLGVHDEL
-901 EAQGLKSR
+901 AAQGLKSR

-918 VLEVANGERAAVEKL
+918 VLEVANGERGAVEKL
-933 VTEQMGAAAQ
+933 VTEQMGSAAD
-943 LTVPLDVQIGVG
+943 LSVPLDVQIGVG
-955 SSWYE
+955 PSWYD

>member
-1 MPTRLAP
+1 M
-8 VSETTKPAPFPFETA
+8 SETTKPALAPLSADTA
-23 DLQDDAAVKTNAGAD
+23 ADILPAAEAESATAAKPARKTTRTAE
-38 AALPTDAALQ
+38 P
-48 DVKVPPPGDRSVS
+48 VS

-100 NGQHTNAIHGF
+100 AGQHTNAIHGF

-149 GRNETPM
+149 GRNETPR

-164 IDKVMQAWGIKTIK
+164 IDKVMGAWGIKTIK

-186 ILATLAAMGEKA
+186 VLATLAAMGEKA

-228 SDIPRLDTAAI
+228 SDIPRLDAPAI
-239 QEKYFVTPP
+239 QEKYFVSPA

-259 SADNLPGIPGVGP
+259 SADNLPGVPGVGP

-283 GLEGVLEN
+283 GLEGVLEHL
-291 ADAIGGKVGD
+291 DKIGGKVGD
-301 ALRENVEA
+301 SLRENVDA

-322 LDLPLT
+322 LELPVT

-333 EPRPDEAALEQLFDD
+333 DPRPDQAALEQLFDE

-361 YSSEELESAERESI
+361 YGAEEVDLAERESLDI
-375 DTPDFTTPAGAT
+375 PDYSTPAGAA
-387 ELSAFLASGA
+387 ELSAFLAAGA
-397 GTRSAVAVDLVP
+397 GQRSAVAVDLVP

-418 LAIVRDDAAV
+418 LAIVRDGAAV
-428 YIDLASQDAEAENV
+428 YIDLSGQDAEAENV
-442 LAEWLRDAQ
+442 LAAWLRDPE
-451 APKVMHGYKAALKA
+451 APKVMHGFKAALKA
-465 LSSRGL
+465 LSARGL
-471 GLEGVV
+471 ELEGVV

-494 ELSELAQHHLNISIS
+494 ELAELAQHHLNIEIS
-509 PETAKAGQLELSFDG
+509 TAVAKAGQLELSFDG
-524 DDAAASGALVQAA
+524 DDSAAAGELVHAA
-537 AVVQALSRHFESELK
+537 AVVHALSRYFEAELK
-552 ERKAEDLLTTLELPV
+552 ERKAEELLSTLELPV

-579 AIDMPR
+579 AIDMQR
-585 LEEQLADLSK
+585 MDEQLADLAK

-600 QELAFAAIGH
+600 QEFAFAAIGH

-623 LFEELQLPKTKK
+623 LFDELQLPKTKK

-679 KSVTDDGRIHTTYAQ
+679 KSVAEDGRIHTTYAQ

-727 VSDGYDCLL
+727 VSEGYECLL

-758 QAYKEGEDLHRF
+758 QAYRDGEDLHRF
-770 VGSNIFHVPTEEVTS
+770 VGSNIFHVPTDQVTS

-820 LMKDYFDR
+820 LMKEYFDR

-839 VDQARVD
+839 VDQARID
-846 GYTATIEGRRRYLP
+846 GFTATIEGRRRYLP

-887 DIIKRAMLGVHSEL
+887 DIIKRAMLGVHAEL
-901 EAQGLKSR
+901 KAQGLKSR

-918 VLEVANGERAAVEKL
+918 VLEVAAGEREAVEKL
-933 VTEQMGAAAQ
+933 VTEQMGSAAD
-943 LTVPLDVQIGVG
+943 LSVPLDVQIGVG
-955 SSWYE
+955 PSWYD

>member
-1 MPTRLAP
+1 M
-8 VSETTKPAPFPFETA
+8 SETTKPAPSPLFADTDTDILPATA
-23 DLQDDAAVKTNAGAD
+23 TESVSAAKPVRKSSR
-38 AALPTDAALQ
+38 AAEP
-48 DVKVPPPGDRSVS
+48 VS
-61 ATEAPVIPI
+61 ATEAPVVPI

-100 NGQHTNAIHGF
+100 AGQHTNAIHGF

-126 VAVAFDVSDETTHRK
+126 VAVAFDVSDDTTHRK

-149 GRNETPM
+149 GRNETPR

-164 IDKVMQAWGIKTIK
+164 IDKVMGAWGIKTIK

-186 ILATLAAMGEKA
+186 ILATLAAMGERA
-198 GYEVLLVTG
+198 GFEVLLVSG

-228 SDIPRLDTAAI
+228 SDIPRMDATAI
-239 QEKYFVTPP
+239 KEKYFVSPA

-259 SADNLPGIPGVGP
+259 SADNLPGVPGVGP

-291 ADAIGGKVGD
+291 LDAIGGKVGD
-301 ALRENVEA
+301 SLRDNVEE

-322 LDLPLT
+322 LDLPVT
-328 LDDLA
+328 LDELA
-333 EPRPDEAALEQLFDD
+333 EPRPDQAALEQLFDD

-361 YSSEELESAERESI
+361 YGSEVTEAERESLE
-375 DTPDFTTPAGAT
+375 TPDFVIPQDAA
-387 ELSAFLASGA
+387 ELTAFLESAA
-397 GTRSAVAVDLVP
+397 GRRSAVAVDLVP
-409 GRIGEDAAA
+409 GRIVEDAAA
-418 LAIVRDDAAV
+418 LAIVHDNGAA
-428 YIDLASQDAEAENV
+428 YIDLASQDAAAENV
-442 LAEWLRDAQ
+442 LAGWLRDAG
-451 APKVMHGYKAALKA
+451 AAKVMHGYKAALKA

-483 GYLIQPDRRTY
+483 GYLIQPDRRSY
-494 ELSELAQHHLNISIS
+494 ELAELAQHHLNISITA
-509 PETAKAGQLELSFDG
+509 EVAKAGQLELAFDG
-524 DDAAASGALVQAA
+524 DDAAAAGELVHAA
-537 AVVQALSRHFESELK
+537 AVVQALSRYFETELA
-552 ERKAEDLLTTLELPV
+552 ERKAQDLLTTLELPV

-585 LEEQLADLSK
+585 MDEQLADLAK

-623 LFEELQLPKTKK
+623 LFEELGLPKTKK

-727 VSDGYDCLL
+727 VSEGFECLL

-758 QAYKEGEDLHRF
+758 QAYKDGEDLHRF
-770 VGSNIFHVPTEEVTS
+770 VGSNIFHVPTDQVTS

-820 LMKDYFDR
+820 LMKEYFDR

-839 VDQARVD
+839 VDQARID

-887 DIIKRAMLGVHSEL
+887 DIIKRAMLGVSGALAE
-901 EAQGLKSR
+901 QCLKSR

-918 VLEVANGERAAVEKL
+918 VLEVAHGEREAVVKL
-933 VTEQMGAAAQ
+933 VIEQMGSAAR